1 LGSPVVIKMTTDAKL
16 DITENAPDAG
26 QVARPFSVGR
36 IVRLS
41 TFQIGS
47 AMGDIFTAGV
57 WNRIMISD
65 FGIPAWPVGLLLAL
79 RYFMSPISL
88 WVGNRSDTIPLWNWY
103 RTSYIW
109 LGRGLMLL
117 SFPLLGASTVMLEQ
131 DTGALIAWSILIVSF
146 LMYGLG
152 TLLSGSP
159 YLALVRDSAPPA
171 KQGIAIGIVET
182 ALITL
187 FPIVAIG
194 FSRMLTRYDPALFW
208 RLILFVMVVGGFF
221 WYFSV
226 AGAEKENRR
235 WTLTREVEGKVDLG
249 KTFQMI
255 WADGRTRIFFLF
267 LFMATFSAW
276 MQDNVLE
283 PFGADVFDWRVEQTT
298 RLTGYWGTATV
309 VVLIASFVIWRN
321 RRPEEGSGVTKAGL
335 AIMALGMAL
344 LFASAFAGN
353 TSIFLTGLVIFGAG
367 FGLYTFGGLSLMAVM
382 SPDPHSG
389 AYLGL
394 WTVAILVSKGLGT
407 FMGGVIR
414 DVFLAAGAQAW
425 LAYGA
430 IFALSAVGLLAAA
443 GILSRLDVVSFAR
456 DTGRQGVEKLPLASV
471 EM

>member
-1 LGSPVVIKMTTDAKL
+1 MTTDAKL
-16 DITENAPDAG
+16 DISAKTPRAEAG
-26 QVARPFSVGR
+26 EEARPFSVGR
-36 IVRLS
+36 ILRLS

-47 AMGDIFTAGV
+47 AMGDILTAGV

-65 FGIPAWPVGLLLAL
+65 FGIPAWPIGLLLAL
-79 RYFMSPISL
+79 KYFMAPISL
-88 WVGNRSDTIPLWNWY
+88 WVGHRSDTIPLWSWY

-117 SFPLLGASTVMLEQ
+117 SFPLLGATTVMLEGNTT
-131 DTGALIAWSILIVSF
+131 DLIAWSILILSF
-146 LMYGLG
+146 LIYGLG

-171 KQGIAIGIVET
+171 MQGIAIGIVET

-194 FSRMLTRYDPALFW
+194 FSRMLVTYDPALFW
-208 RLILFVMVVGGFF
+208 RLILFIMVVGGFF
-221 WYFSV
+221 WFFSV

-235 WTLTREVEGKVDLG
+235 WPMAREVGERVDLK

-255 WADGRTRIFFLF
+255 WADGRTRSFFLF
-267 LFMATFSAW
+267 LFVATFSAW

-283 PFGADVFDWRVEQTT
+283 PYGAEVFGWEVERTT

-309 VVLIASFVIWRN
+309 VVLIASFIIWRK
-321 RRPEEGSGVTKAGL
+321 RRPEEQSGVTKAGL
-335 AIMALGMAL
+335 AIMAFGMAL
-344 LFASAFAGN
+344 LLTSAYTGN

-414 DVFLAAGAQAW
+414 DVLLAAGGQAW

-430 IFALSAVGLLAAA
+430 IFGLSAVGLLVAA

-456 DTGRQGVEKLPLASV
+456 DSGRREIEKLPLASV

>member
-1 LGSPVVIKMTTDAKL
+1 MVNKMTTGAKL
-16 DITENAPDAG
+16 DINPKSPEAETDE
-26 QVARPFSVGR
+26 VARPFSVGR
-36 IVRLS
+36 IIRLS

-47 AMGDIFTAGV
+47 AMSDILTAGV

-65 FGIPAWPVGLLLAL
+65 FGIPAWPIGLLLAL

-131 DTGALIAWSILIVSF
+131 NTTNLIAWSILILSF
-146 LMYGLG
+146 LLYGLG

-159 YLALVRDSAPPA
+159 FLALVRDSAPPA

-187 FPIVAIG
+187 FPIVAIV
-194 FSRMLTRYDPALFW
+194 FSRMLITYDPVLFW
-208 RLILFVMVVGGFF
+208 RLILFVIAVGGFF
-221 WYFSV
+221 WFFSV

-235 WTLTREVEGKVDLG
+235 WSITRKVREKVELK

-283 PFGADVFDWRVEQTT
+283 PYGAEVFDWQVEQTT
-298 RLTGYWGTATV
+298 RLTSYWGTATV
-309 VVLIASFVIWRN
+309 VVLITSFVIWRN
-321 RRPEEGSGVTKAGL
+321 RRPEEQSGVAKAGL

-344 LFASAFAGN
+344 LFASAYAGN
-353 TSIFLTGLVIFGAG
+353 TSIFLTGLVVFGAG

-407 FMGGVIR
+407 FMGGVVR
-414 DVFLAAGAQAW
+414 DVLLAVGAQAW

-430 IFALSAVGLLAAA
+430 IFALSAMGLLAAA
-443 GILSRLDVVSFAR
+443 GILTRLDVVSFAR
-456 DTGRQGVEKLPLASV
+456 DTGRRGVERLPLASV